1 MVSSSATVERK
12 PAASIFQR
20 GILVLVALVAILG
33 GFLFGYDTVVINGAN
48 QYLKI
53 HFSLNSFQQGLVGS
67 SAIAGCIPGALV
79 AGFISDR
86 FGRRKVLFV
95 CAVLYALSGLL
106 SAVPRTF
113 DEFLAARFLSGLS
126 IGVSSMICPVYIA
139 ELAPPLWRGRLGS
152 LFQLGIVTGIFIS
165 LFINAFIQRMGDD
178 TWNTLSGWR
187 WMLGAEVVPAIF
199 LLAVLFP
206 AKESPRWL
214 IQMNRED
221 TARGIL
227 ENMGGAA
234 YADVE
239 ITAVRTVLQQEESSI
254 IELLSHA
261 RFRRPLIIAILLMAF
276 SQFSGINAIMYYSTE
291 IFTTAHVGVKD
302 SFAASTV
309 IGLVNL
315 LFTFVAI
322 ALVDKAGRRPLLLT
336 GLAAQVI
343 ALGCAGWMFHIT
355 ANGIGLL
362 AAIVAFIAAFAMA
375 LGPIPWILCSEIFPM
390 RIRGRAMS
398 VATFSIWVSCY
409 IVAQTFPVLNNS
421 PHVGPAVTFWIYGLC
436 SALAFIF
443 VFTMVP
449 ETKGRTLEEIE
460 MRLVTEESN

>member
-1 MVSSSATVERK
+1 MVSSSATVERQ
-12 PAASIFQR
+12 PVASLFQS
-20 GILVLVALVAILG
+20 GILLFVALVAVLG
-33 GFLFGYDTVVINGAN
+33 GFLFGYDTAVINGAN
-48 QYLKI
+48 QYLKF
-53 HFSLNSFQQGLVGS
+53 HFLLNASQEGS
-67 SAIAGCIPGALV
+67 AGASAIFGCIPGALF
-79 AGFISDR
+79 AGFFSDR

-95 CAVLYALSGLL
+95 CALLYALSGLL

-113 DEFLAARFLSGLS
+113 DEFLWARFLSGLS

-139 ELAPPLWRGRLGS
+139 EMAPPRWRGRLGS
-152 LFQLGIVTGIFIS
+152 LFQLGIVSGIFIS

-178 TWNTLSGWR
+178 AWDADSGWR
-187 WMLGAEVVPAIF
+187 WMLGAEVVPAIC

-221 TARGIL
+221 PARSIL
-227 ENMGGAA
+227 ESMGGAA
-234 YADVE
+234 YAGQE
-239 ITAVRTVLQQEESSI
+239 ITAVRTVLQEEESSM

-276 SQFSGINAIMYYSTE
+276 SQFSGINAIMYYSTV
-291 IFTTAHVGVKD
+291 IFMKAPHIGVKD
-302 SFAASTV
+302 AFAATAV

-336 GLAAQVI
+336 GLTAQVI
-343 ALGCAGWMFHIT
+343 ALACAGWMFHT
-355 ANGIGLL
+355 NASGIALL
-362 AAIVAFIAAFAMA
+362 VAIVAFIAAFAMA
-375 LGPIPWILCSEIFPM
+375 LGPVPWILCSEIFPM

-398 VATFSIWVSCY
+398 IATLVIWVSCC
-409 IVAQTFPVLNNS
+409 IVAKTFPMMNNS
-421 PHVGPAVTFWIYGLC
+421 PHIGPALTFWIYGLC

-443 VFTMVP
+443 VLAMVP

-460 MRLVTEESN
+460 TRLIQRG

>member
-1 MVSSSATVERK
+1 MVSSSATVQRQS
-12 PAASIFQR
+12 AASIFQS
-20 GILVLVALVAILG
+20 GILILVALVAVLG

-48 QYLKI
+48 EYLKN

-79 AGFISDR
+79 AGFFSDR
-86 FGRRKVLFV
+86 FGRRNVLFV
-95 CAVLYALSGLL
+95 CAILYALSGAF
-106 SAVPRTF
+106 SAVPRTI
-113 DEFLAARFLSGLS
+113 DEFLLARFASGLS
-126 IGVSSMICPVYIA
+126 IGISSMICPVYIA
-139 ELAPPLWRGRLGS
+139 EMAPPKWRGRLGS
-152 LFQLGIVTGIFIS
+152 LFQLGIVSGIFIS

-178 TWNTLSGWR
+178 AWNAGSGWR
-187 WMLGAEVVPAIF
+187 WMMGSEILPAIL

-221 TARGIL
+221 AARGTL
-227 ENMGGAA
+227 ERMGGAA

-239 ITAVRTVLQQEESSI
+239 ITAVRTVLQQEESSMS
-254 IELLSHA
+254 ELLSHA
-261 RFRRPLIIAILLMAF
+261 RFRRPLVIAVLLMAF

-291 IFTTAHVGVKD
+291 IFMKAPHIGVKD

-322 ALVDKAGRRPLLLT
+322 ALVDKAGRRPLLLI
-336 GLAAQVI
+336 GLTAQVI
-343 ALGCAGWMFHIT
+343 ALGCAGWMFHT
-355 ANGIGLL
+355 NAGGIGLL
-362 AAIVAFIAAFAMA
+362 TAIVAFIAAFAMA

-398 VATFSIWVSCY
+398 VATFSIWISCY
-409 IVAQTFPVLNNS
+409 IVAQTFPLLNNS
-421 PHVGPAVTFWIYGLC
+421 PHVGPALTFWIYGLC

-443 VFTMVP
+443 VFVMVP

-460 MRLVTEESN
+460 MGALKR